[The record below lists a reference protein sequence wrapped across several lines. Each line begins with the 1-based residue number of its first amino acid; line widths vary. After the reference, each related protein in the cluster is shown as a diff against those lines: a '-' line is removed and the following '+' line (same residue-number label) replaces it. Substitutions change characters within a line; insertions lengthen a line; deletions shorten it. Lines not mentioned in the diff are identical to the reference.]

1 MDRNND
7 LIKKH
12 SENLIFNQRDINVF
26 CDIMNLKNTA
36 HDDIKEAK
44 LLGYSK
50 TIVPAIFAMST
61 SLSVLNDFIFP
72 DYEPLE
78 LYREYTCVR
87 PIFVG
92 DVYKM
97 DYILKQFDYENF
109 IGTVTLR
116 LKNDKGQICLNGF
129 VQLKLIN
136 LKEEKYIFIV

>member
-7 LIKKH
+7 LIKKY
-12 SENLIFNQRDINVF
+12 SENLIFNQRDINIF

-50 TIVPAIFAMST
+50 TIVPVVFAIST
-61 SLSVLNDFIFP
+61 SLSVLNNSIFP

-78 LYREYTCVR
+78 LYREYTCIR
-87 PIFVG
+87 PIFVD
-92 DVYKM
+92 DVYRM
-97 DYILKQFDYENF
+97 DYILKEFDYKEF
-109 IGTVTLR
+109 MGTVILR
-116 LKNDKGQICLNGF
+116 LKNDKGQICINGL

-136 LKEEKYIFIV
+136 LK